1 MHACMHDRILCILSA
16 CGATATSLHR
26 ATAAQHPGVDL
37 REMPAG
43 APRACTRCGRFV
55 NGRPVHGGPAAKLLR
70 ALFQAA
76 LQAWQRAHAAPAPG
90 AQRAAPAQAARPHPA
105 FLLFIACP
113 PGLYD
118 AAFDPGKTMERI
130 RRLGPR
136 ASGRARSRVPR
147 VAHVPAAGAGA
158 GGGPGRWCGS
168 ASCAAR
174 SRAVCARG
182 AGTAGRCGAPC
193 SRGTPQLIRGLALWR
208 AAGCGRRHVACGRSG
223 RPRIRPN
230 SAARRRQR

>member
-1 MHACMHDRILCILSA
+1 VHACMHDRILCILSA

-90 AQRAAPAQAARPHPA
+90 LLALHRVPARPVRRRVRPWQDH
-105 FLLFIACP
+105 
-113 PGLYD
+113 G
-118 AAFDPGKTMERI
+118 RI